1 MKRVIYALMV
11 LVLTAC
17 YNQEQMFDD
26 NEIQA
31 IYFPF
36 QYPVRTLSLG
46 NDRLDNT
53 LDKQYQFNIGI
64 SIGGLYMENRKNWT
78 ANFEVDNTLVEDFLV
93 NANGDTLK
101 VLPTAYYSLNPTSS
115 VVIPKGSFSGLIRV
129 QLTDAFFQD
138 PIAIKGNYVIPLK
151 ITSSPNDVEILRGE
165 AVEDLV
171 NPNRHVLANWEV
183 IPRDYTLFGI
193 KYVNPYHGSWLRRGR
208 MEEKDASN
216 NFVREVV
223 YRADYVEFDDVV
235 TLTTT
240 ALNQVKT
247 RLNVENDKW
256 DIALDVDANKNIV
269 VSTLA
274 GSPVTVSGTGKY
286 VEGGDTWGGTPEK
299 PEPRDVLHL
308 KYSYTRINGNVC
320 EVSDTLVFRDR
331 GIKVEEARPTL
342 K

>member
-53 LDKQYQFNIGI
+53 LDKQHQFNIGI

-93 NANGDTLK
+93 NVNGDTLK

-115 VVIPKGSFSGLIRV
+115 VVIPKGSFAGLIRV

-138 PIAIKGNYVIPLK
+138 PIAIQGNYVIPLK
-151 ITSSPNDVEILRGE
+151 ITSSPDDVEILRGE
-165 AVEDLV
+165 PVEDLV
-171 NPNRHVLANWEV
+171 NPNRHVLSDWDV

-216 NFVREVV
+216 NFVRAVV
-223 YRADYVEFDDVV
+223 YRADFVEFDDVV

-256 DIALDVDANKNIV
+256 DIALDVDANNNIV
-269 VSTLA
+269 ISTLP
-274 GSPVTVSGTGKY
+274 GSPVTVNGTGKY
-286 VEGGDTWGGTPEK
+286 VEGGDTWGGTPEE
-299 PEPRDVLHL
+299 PTPRDVLHL
-308 KYSYTRINGNVC
+308 NYSYTRNNGNVC
-320 EVSDTLVFRDR
+320 EVSDTIVFRDR
-331 GIKVEEARPTL
+331 GIKVEEARPVL